1 MHRRYRGNVNKR
13 RIHWLLTR
21 KQSEI
26 SLEVPVQKRD
36 RGCKES
42 TVVREQTHG
51 DSSRDMSNKYVDRKE
66 ERRAK
71 YSKKKASKKVKSVKS
86 SKKIKQEELDL
97 EEYKNIIK
105 DLK

>member
-1 MHRRYRGNVNKR
+1 
-13 RIHWLLTR
+13 
-21 KQSEI
+21 
-26 SLEVPVQKRD
+26 
-36 RGCKES
+36 
-42 TVVREQTHG
+42 
-51 DSSRDMSNKYVDRKE
+51 MSNKYFDRKE

-97 EEYKNIIK
+97 KEYKNIIK